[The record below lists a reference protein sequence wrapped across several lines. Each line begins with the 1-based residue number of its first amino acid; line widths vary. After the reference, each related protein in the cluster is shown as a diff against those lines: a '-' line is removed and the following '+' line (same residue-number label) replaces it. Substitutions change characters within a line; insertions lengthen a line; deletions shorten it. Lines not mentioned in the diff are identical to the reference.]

1 MSPNLFIPIC
11 FFACISLS
19 AQTVPK
25 DSVRWELDT
34 DGNLITLRYKLSG
47 VKETKPYLG
56 VFVKAKGKAGVI
68 PIASAEG
75 DIGGGVDNDASKEKV
90 ITFDPIR
97 NNLEDLGDLQ
107 FKFDVVAFPAKY
119 ADRGDELLA
128 PVRQIPYLSAAVAGA
143 GLGIWSA
150 FVYADSRELYD
161 VYKMELN
168 PFDDIYLNQSREEYY
183 TKANRKYANA
193 QIMAVGGGALLV
205 SGAALWIDYRM
216 KKSGWN
222 KMKKWSLGPNS
233 LGMTLRLDIDKKR

>member
-1 MSPNLFIPIC
+1 MSPNILIPIC

-19 AQTVPK
+19 AQTVRK
-25 DSVRWELDT
+25 DSIRWELDT

-47 VKETKPYLG
+47 VKESKPYLG
-56 VFVKAKGKAGVI
+56 VFVKAKGEAGVI
-68 PIASAEG
+68 PITSAEG
-75 DIGGGVDNDASKEKV
+75 DIGVGVGNDASKEKV
-90 ITFDPIR
+90 ISFDPVR

-128 PVRQIPYLSAAVAGA
+128 PARQIPYLSAAVAGA
-143 GLGIWSA
+143 GLGLWSA

-161 VYKMELN
+161 VYKAELN
-168 PFDDIYLNQSREEYY
+168 PFASIYGQQSREEHY
-183 TKANRKYANA
+183 TKANRKYATA
-193 QIMAVGGGALLV
+193 QIMAVGGGALLAT
-205 SGAALWIDYRM
+205 GAALWIDYRI

-222 KMKKWSLGPNS
+222 KMKKWSLGPSS

>member
-1 MSPNLFIPIC
+1 MSPNFFIPIC

-25 DSVRWELDT
+25 DSISWELDT

-68 PIASAEG
+68 PSRAQKAISAG
-75 DIGGGVDNDASKEKV
+75 CRQRRLQRKV

-128 PVRQIPYLSAAVAGA
+128 PVRQIPYLSAAAVGA

-183 TKANRKYANA
+183 TKANRKYATA

-222 KMKKWSLGPNS
+222 KMKKWSLGPSS